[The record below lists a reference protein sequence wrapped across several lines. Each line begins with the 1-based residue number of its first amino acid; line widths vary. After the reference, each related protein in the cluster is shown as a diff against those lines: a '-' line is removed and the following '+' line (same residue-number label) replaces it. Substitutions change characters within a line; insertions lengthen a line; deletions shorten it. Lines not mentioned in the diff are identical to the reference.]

1 MHIVSSI
8 RPDLVRSPASR
19 VGAAAAGLAAVA
31 GAIWIAGPGWP
42 LWVALVA
49 PDLPALAGMS
59 RGLAPKQLH
68 PRAVPWYNATHR
80 FGGGLAVVAAGLV
93 LGQALFTAIG
103 LMWVAHVLIDR
114 AAGYTL
120 RDRDGFVRG

>member
-1 MHIVSSI
+1 MPCGRRGSGAGRGRRRDLDR
-8 RPDLVRSPASR
+8 RP
-19 VGAAAAGLAAVA
+19 GLAALGRA
-31 GAIWIAGPGWP
+31 RRAGPARARRD
-42 LWVALVA
+42 VQ
-49 PDLPALAGMS
+49 
-59 RGLAPKQLH
+59 GLAPKQLH

-93 LGQALFTAIG
+93 LGQALVTAIG

-120 RDRDGFVRG
+120 RDRDGFMRR